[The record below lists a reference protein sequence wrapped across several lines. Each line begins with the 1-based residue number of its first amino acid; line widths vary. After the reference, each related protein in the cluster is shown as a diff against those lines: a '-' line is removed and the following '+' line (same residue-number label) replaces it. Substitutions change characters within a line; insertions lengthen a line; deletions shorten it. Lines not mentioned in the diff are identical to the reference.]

1 MPRVALYAGSFDP
14 VTNGHLDV
22 VRQAAQLADRLVIGV
37 GVNSSKMALF
47 SLEERVAMLEEACR
61 PLIHGSGCELRIIA
75 FSGLAVVAARRV
87 GASLLVRG
95 LRDRRDFDD
104 EMRMAGMNE
113 AMAPDIQT
121 VYLAGS
127 STVRSVTSTAVRQ
140 LAFTGGDV
148 GALVPG
154 ITLAYLKA
162 KFCGRG
168 T

>member
-22 VRQAAQLADRLVIGV
+22 VRQAAQLADRLVIAV
-37 GVNSSKMALF
+37 GVNSNKVALF

-61 PLIHGSGCELRIIA
+61 PLVHGSGCDLKIIA
-75 FSGLAVVAARRV
+75 FADLAVAAARRE

-113 AMAPDIQT
+113 AMAPDIQV

-127 STVRSVTSTAVRQ
+127 STVRSVTSTVVRQ
-140 LAFTGGDV
+140 LASTGGDV
-148 GALVPG
+148 AALVPG
-154 ITLAYLKA
+154 VTLAHLKD
-162 KFCGRG
+162 KFCDG
-168 T
+168 